1 MFGLVN
7 NMNTTEEKKLEE
19 FKKEFKE
26 LMSKYPEIMLSQGIN
41 GWLGAYIGEHRV
53 WLNSK

>member
-1 MFGLVN
+1 
-7 NMNTTEEKKLEE
+7 MNTTEEKKLEE

>member
-1 MFGLVN
+1 MD
-7 NMNTTEEKKLEE
+7 TIEEKKLEE
-19 FKKEFKE
+19 FKNEFIE

-41 GWLGAYIGEHRV
+41 GWLGAYFGDHRV